1 MDLYAHS
8 KIDELEHILKDNDI
22 EISRLRGLRLM
33 KGEDPISDEELEE
46 DIREAQQLLAVNWL
60 KSYSKGKLC
69 FYWSQGGENKRHKAF
84 LFGKADE
91 FGEREPVGVDFS
103 KVHGKD
109 RKEIKRHWKKIRK
122 SFIATVE
129 MWNRYAGKDVL
140 CVHARQG
147 GNNRADYPI
156 DTEHP
161 MYLADID
168 DPWDSTYCDI
178 YYDLSKGVSK

>member
-1 MDLYAHS
+1 MDLYANS
-8 KIDELEHILKDNDI
+8 KIDELEHILKENAI

-33 KGEDPISDEELEE
+33 KGEDPISEEELEE
-46 DIREAQQLLAVNWL
+46 SIREAQQLIAVNWL
-60 KSYSKGKLC
+60 KDYSKGKLC
-69 FYWSQGGENKRHKAF
+69 FSENRRHKAF
-84 LFGKADE
+84 LFGEPDE
-91 FGEREPVGVDFS
+91 FGDREPVGVDFS

-109 RKEIKRHWKKIRK
+109 RKEIKRLWKELRK
-122 SFIATVE
+122 SFTATFE

-147 GNNRADYPI
+147 GGNRPDYPI
-156 DTEHP
+156 DVKHP

-178 YYDLSKGVSK
+178 YYDLSKGKLESL